1 MQLRAHEAA
10 VLEKAVRLA
19 VESVMNVLS
28 AVNSARVDELQRRVH
43 ERDRDVRVL
52 QERVR
57 EAEKE
62 LRLMKRPWWCPGA
75 DGSGVEE
82 AGVEASGLNV
92 SGTEG
97 PGVVGSGA
105 PTAPGPLAD
114 TGEHERSGDC
124 ELRVS
129 VALQAS
135 LDPSDGL
142 EQVRPRSQDHNESLP
157 PPQEQ
162 AEPPCPPDG
171 TVLLLPQCAPY
182 TQVKQE
188 AEPTRPQCLSPGPQ
202 SSRPQCFSPG
212 PQSSRPQCFSP
223 GPQSSRPQCLSPG
236 PQSSRPQCLSPGPQS
251 SRPQCL
257 SPTEIKQEPFCPDF
271 ELMSQEDVPA
281 MFLQRALSEDVSHR
295 VEEILGQCELW
306 PSVCPEA
313 ESASALASV
322 PRPLYTGDCSSSR
335 KDSSL
340 KDQSEEAMKR
350 RRASWRAASRRYYA
364 RKMARQQTRAGPSSS
379 SPHLP
384 QNFPHHYTSSPGLH
398 RLQHRA
404 WGGYVQQAPV
414 QSPLRV
420 QQRHPAR

>member
-188 AEPTRPQCLSPGPQ
+188 AEPTRPH
-202 SSRPQCFSPG
+202 
-212 PQSSRPQCFSP
+212 
-223 GPQSSRPQCLSPG
+223 
-236 PQSSRPQCLSPGPQS
+236 
-251 SRPQCL
+251 
-257 SPTEIKQEPFCPDF
+257 PTEIKQEPFCPDF